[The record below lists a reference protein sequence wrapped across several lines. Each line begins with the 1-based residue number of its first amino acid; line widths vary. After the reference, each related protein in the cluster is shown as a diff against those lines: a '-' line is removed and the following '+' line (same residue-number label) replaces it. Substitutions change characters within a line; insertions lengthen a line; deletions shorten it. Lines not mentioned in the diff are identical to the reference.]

1 MGAGELLCLFLVV
14 PDVFLVSGR
23 RALVGPGAKPEKP
36 VGQPKNMAPK
46 MKEGQTTRTRTKRQA
61 EACPA

>member
-23 RALVGPGAKPEKP
+23 RALVGPGAKPEKQM
-36 VGQPKNMAPK
+36 GQPKNMAPK
-46 MKEGQTTRTRTKRQA
+46 IKEGQTTRTRTKRQA